1 VKAVKKI
8 EADGLMTN
16 QWTELPDD
24 KLAAM
29 AQEGLQGQGAHVEAM
44 RRLRVSIERAGERSD
59 RYSRLML
66 WLTIILAILTFVQ
79 VIAVLPTIKAWLSF

>member
-1 VKAVKKI
+1 
-8 EADGLMTN
+8 MTN
-16 QWTELPDD
+16 HWTELPDD

-29 AQEGLQGQGAHVEAM
+29 AQEGLQGQGALVEAM

-79 VIAVLPTIKAWLSF
+79 AIAVLPTIKAWLSF

>member
-29 AQEGLQGQGAHVEAM
+29 AQEGLQGQGAHVV

-66 WLTIILAILTFVQ
+66 WLTIIFAILTFVQ

>member
-1 VKAVKKI
+1 
-8 EADGLMTN
+8 
-16 QWTELPDD
+16 
-24 KLAAM
+24 M
-29 AQEGLQGQGAHVEAM
+29 AQEGLQGQGTLVEAM